1 MSKDLVTY
9 MQGKQQQQQLYMLLL
24 HESVAG
30 QCAVY
35 TSGSFCCHV
44 IDTTSKVLILVFIN
58 EFVLVLYILFSFII
72 LVEIKLLQ
80 KPKNEATWV

>member
-9 MQGKQQQQQLYMLLL
+9 MQGKQQQQQVYMLLL

-30 QCAVY
+30 QSVVY

-44 IDTTSKVLILVFIN
+44 IDTTGAVLILVFIN

-72 LVEIKLLQ
+72 LVELKLLQ
-80 KPKNEATWV
+80 KLKNEATWV